1 MRCAGLG
8 GAVSIK
14 YTCNGCVCKTAMFQ
28 TSTKFELGRSC
39 DISTAVQVAFIVAG
53 CTHMTYYKV
62 LKHTLGIDAV
72 AWPTFQ
78 STIGKMYPVV

>member
-1 MRCAGLG
+1 
-8 GAVSIK
+8 
-14 YTCNGCVCKTAMFQ
+14 MFE

-39 DISTAVQVAFIVAG
+39 DISTAIQVAFIVAG

-72 AWPTFQ
+72 TWPTFQ
-78 STIGKMYPVV
+78 STIEKMYPVVKMMVDRMCDEAKLVHGSK